1 MTLFQVVYGQPPPS
15 LLPYEQGSAQ
25 TETIDD
31 LLTRHDELLVEVHD
45 RLLQAQ
51 QYARKHYDAHH
62 CALEFGV
69 GD

>member
-1 MTLFQVVYGQPPPS
+1 M
-15 LLPYEQGSAQ
+15 LPYERGTAA
-25 TETIDD
+25 TED
-31 LLTRHDELLVEVHD
+31 LDALLVRRDEYLAEVRD

-62 CALEFGV
+62 HALEFAV